1 MSPGLSLRNEELLDI
16 GFERER
22 VDGPVEDE
30 RRDEAVETE
39 TSDEGRRLP
48 MAMRDGGSQPLPL
61 GRAAVAARHIGG
73 GPGLVHED
81 QPFRIKI
88 ELALEPGLATFQNVG
103 ALLLGRVRGLF
114 LSEIWRRSKKRQIAD
129 TLKRWPLS
137 VNAS

>member
-30 RRDEAVETE
+30 RRNEAVETQAG
-39 TSDEGRRLP
+39 DEGRRLP
-48 MAMRDGGSQPLPL
+48 MAMRYGGSQPFPL
-61 GRAAVAARHIGG
+61 GRAAVAARHIGR
-73 GPGLVHED
+73 GPGLVDED
-81 QPFRIKI
+81 QLLRIEI
-88 ELALEPGLATFQNVG
+88 ELAFEPGLATFQNVG
-103 ALLLGRVRGLF
+103 PLLLGRVRGLF